1 MKIFSAEQIKQIDEF
16 TIANEPISSID
27 LMERAA
33 MACTKR
39 IMKLVNTEDALII
52 FCGKGNNGG
61 DGFVIARLLL
71 ERGFNCHA
79 FVINYT
85 EKFSADAE
93 INYNKL
99 KESFATKIS
108 EINSLADLKENI
120 TSTNYVVIDALLG
133 TGINKA
139 IDGLLK
145 ETVTFINANFRR
157 IISIDVPSGLFIDQ
171 TSKDNESI
179 ICATLTLTFQF
190 PKLAFLLPE
199 NKKYVNE
206 FEVLD
211 IGLSTKAI
219 QDEFTNF
226 YYITN
231 QDISSFLKPRSKFSH
246 KGIFGHALLLAG
258 SKGKSGAAIISSKAC
273 LRSGAGLLTLHSNKS
288 TVNGLLHHLPEAMS
302 IEDTNE
308 DHISEIDKP
317 ENYDAI
323 GFGPGVGTHEDT
335 QIVLKKILQYYT
347 GKLII
352 DADGLNI
359 LAENKTWLD
368 FLPTETILTP
378 HPKEFERLFGKH
390 ENDFERIKALKHI
403 SLKHNCIVVLKGA
416 HSAVAFPDGSVF
428 FNSSGNAG
436 LAKGG
441 SGDALTGII
450 LGLLARGYTAAKA
463 TLIGLFVHGYA
474 ADMCIKKKS
483 MESLLISDVIEQ
495 LPKAF
500 KKLES

>member
-33 MACTKR
+33 MACTRR
-39 IMKLVNTEDALII
+39 IMKLLNTDDELII

-61 DGFVIARLLL
+61 DGFAITRLLL
-71 ERGFNCHA
+71 ERGFNCQA
-79 FVINYT
+79 LVINYT
-85 EKFSADAE
+85 DKFSIDAE

-99 KESFATKIS
+99 KETFSTKIS
-108 EINSLADLKENI
+108 EINSLADLKEKI
-120 TSTNYVVIDALLG
+120 TSTNYIVIDALLG

-157 IISIDVPSGLFIDQ
+157 IISIDVPSGLFIDES
-171 TSKDNESI
+171 SKENESI
-179 ICATLTLTFQF
+179 ICSTLTLTFQF

-211 IGLSTKAI
+211 IGLSAQAI
-219 QDEFTNF
+219 NDEFTNF
-226 YYITN
+226 YYITK
-231 QDISSFLKPRSKFSH
+231 QDIVSFLKPRNKFSH
-246 KGIFGHALLLAG
+246 KGNYGHALLLAG
-258 SKGKSGAAIISSKAC
+258 NKGKSGAAIISSRAC
-273 LRSGAGLLTLHSNKS
+273 LRSGAGLLTVHSNKS
-288 TVNGLLHHLPEAMS
+288 TIEGLLNHLPEAMS
-302 IEDTNE
+302 VEDTDE

-323 GFGPGVGTHEDT
+323 GFGPGVGIHEDT

-359 LAENKTWLD
+359 ISENKTWLD
-368 FLPTETILTP
+368 FLPAETILTP

-390 ENDFERIKALKHI
+390 ENDFEKIKALKHI
-403 SLKHNCIVVLKGA
+403 SLKYNCIVVLKGA

-436 LAKGG
+436 LAKAG

-450 LGLLARGYTAAKA
+450 LGLLARGYTAPKA
-463 TLIGLFVHGYA
+463 ILIGLFVHGYA
-474 ADMCIKKKS
+474 ADMCVKKKS
-483 MESLLISDVIEQ
+483 MESLLITDVIEQ

>member
-16 TIANEPISSID
+16 TIANEPVSSID

-39 IMKLVNTEDALII
+39 IMKLVKTEDELII

-61 DGFVIARLLL
+61 DGFAIARLLL

-79 FVINYT
+79 FIINYT
-85 EKFSADAE
+85 EKFSSDAE

-108 EINSLADLKENI
+108 EINSLADLKEKI
-120 TSTNYVVIDALLG
+120 TSTNFIVIDALLG

-145 ETVTFINANFRR
+145 ETVTFINANFKR
-157 IISIDVPSGLFIDQ
+157 IISIDVPSGLFVDE
-171 TSKDNESI
+171 TSKDNDSI
-179 ICATLTLTFQF
+179 ICSTLTLTFQF

-211 IGLSTKAI
+211 IGLSAKAI

-226 YYITN
+226 YYITK
-231 QDISSFLKPRSKFSH
+231 QDISSFLKPRNKFSH

-258 SKGKSGAAIISSKAC
+258 SKGKSGAAMISSKAC

-288 TVNGLLHHLPEAMS
+288 TTEGLLHHLPEAMS

-323 GFGPGVGTHEDT
+323 GFGPGVGIHEDT

-368 FLPTETILTP
+368 FLPPETILTP

-390 ENDFERIKALKHI
+390 ENDFEKIKALKHI
-403 SLKHNCIVVLKGA
+403 SLKYNCIVVLKGA
-416 HSAVAFPDGSVF
+416 HSAVAFPDGSIF

-441 SGDALTGII
+441 SGDGLTGII
-450 LGLLARGYTAAKA
+450 LGLLARGYTAPKA
-463 TLIGLFVHGYA
+463 TLIGLFIHGYA
-474 ADMCIKKKS
+474 ADMCVKKNS
-483 MESLLISDVIEQ
+483 MESLLISDIIDQ
-495 LPKAF
+495 LPRAF
-500 KKLES
+500 KKLEG

>member
-1 MKIFSAEQIKQIDEF
+1 MKIFSAEQIKQIDAF

-39 IMKLVNTEDALII
+39 IMKLVNTEGEII
-52 FCGKGNNGG
+52 VFCGKGNNGG
-61 DGFVIARLLL
+61 DGLAITRLLL
-71 ERGFNCHA
+71 ERGFNCQA

-99 KESFATKIS
+99 KETFATKIS
-108 EINSLADLKENI
+108 EINSLADLKEKI
-120 TSTNYVVIDALLG
+120 TSTNYIVIDALLG
-133 TGINKA
+133 TGINKT

-145 ETVTFINANFRR
+145 ETVTFINANFKR
-157 IISIDVPSGLFIDQ
+157 IISIDVPSGLFVDE
-171 TSKDNESI
+171 TSKDNECI
-179 ICATLTLTFQF
+179 ICSTLTLTFQF
-190 PKLAFLLPE
+190 PKLAFLFPE
-199 NKKYVNE
+199 NKNYVPE

-211 IGLSTKAI
+211 IGLSAKAI

-226 YYITN
+226 YYITK
-231 QDISSFLKPRSKFSH
+231 QYISSFLKPRNKFSH
-246 KGIFGHALLLAG
+246 KGNYGHALLLAG
-258 SKGKSGAAIISSKAC
+258 SKGKSGAAIISSRAC

-288 TVNGLLHHLPEAMS
+288 TIEGLLHHLPEAMS
-302 IEDTNE
+302 IEDTDE
-308 DHISEIDKP
+308 DHISEIEKP

-323 GFGPGVGTHEDT
+323 GFGPGVDTHEDT

-359 LAENKTWLD
+359 LSENKTWLD
-368 FLPTETILTP
+368 FLPPETILTP

-390 ENDFERIKALKHI
+390 ENDFEKTKALKHI
-403 SLKHNCIVVLKGA
+403 SLKYNCIVVLKGA
-416 HSAVAFPDGSVF
+416 HSSVAFPDGSVF
-428 FNSSGNAG
+428 FNSSGNPG
-436 LAKGG
+436 LAKAG
-441 SGDALTGII
+441 SGDALTGIV
-450 LGLLARGYTAAKA
+450 LGLLARGYTAPKA
-463 TLIGLFVHGYA
+463 TLIGLFIHGYA
-474 ADMCIKKKS
+474 ADMCVKKKS
-483 MESLLISDVIEQ
+483 MESLLISDVIDQ

-500 KKLES
+500 KKLEV